1 MRCPFCG
8 AIDTKVVDSR
18 LSGDTEQVRRRRS
31 CQECQERF
39 TTYETAEVSLPR
51 VIKSRGNRE
60 PFSEAKLQA
69 GFQKALEKRPV
80 SVKAIDDAVA
90 RVKHRALVAGEREIA
105 ALQVGEWVMD
115 ELSKLDHVAY
125 IRFASVYRSFQDVNA
140 FREVIDKLETTPST
154 EDQRSQLSLLDEDEE
169 GRRT

>member
-8 AIDTKVVDSR
+8 ATDTKVVDSR
-18 LSGDTEQVRRRRS
+18 LSGDNDQVRRRRS

-60 PFSEAKLQA
+60 PFSESKLQT

-125 IRFASVYRSFQDVNA
+125 IRFASVYRSFEDVNA
-140 FREVIDKLETTPST
+140 FREVIDILETTPSI
-154 EDQRSQLSLLDEDEE
+154 EQEKSQLSLLNDDEI
-169 GRRT
+169 

>member
-8 AIDTKVVDSR
+8 ATDTKVVDSR
-18 LSGDTEQVRRRRS
+18 LSGDSDQIRRRRS

-60 PFSEAKLQA
+60 PFAEAKLQA

-105 ALQVGEWVMD
+105 ALQIGEWVMD
-115 ELSKLDHVAY
+115 ELSKLDQVAY

-140 FREVIDKLETTPST
+140 FREVIDKLETAPS
-154 EDQRSQLSLLDEDEE
+154 EEQRRSQLSLLEDDDQ
-169 GRRT
+169 